1 MNAHSRRTAVL
12 GALVAALTLAAI
24 APALAQADPFTTGVN
39 WFTTGPARGV
49 AMLAVAGVAVAA
61 WMFSASLRIVG
72 LVLAGGL
79 VLANIQTIVGWM
91 GF

>member
-1 MNAHSRRTAVL
+1 MKPYSRRTTAHCV
-12 GALVAALTLAAI
+12 LVAALTLATI